1 MTTDARIMRW
11 MNFFWGLTPVESTTE
26 LKSHQKR
33 AEKFVQEHSGFKP
46 GENVIIASGQATP
59 GMGTVM
65 TNEIKV
71 YYK

>member
-1 MTTDARIMRW
+1 MRW
-11 MNFFWGLTPVESTTE
+11 MNFFWAITPVESFLE
-26 LKSHQKR
+26 PHSHQKR
-33 AEKFVQEHSGFKP
+33 AEKFVQESPLFHS

-59 GMGTVM
+59 GMGSVM